1 LISPDPILL
10 LKNKSPEKYEVIG
23 TPFFTGILKVLS
35 PSILKR
41 KVPPP
46 AGETRAI
53 SSLPLSI
60 NNSPLPLS
68 VKLMAPPVLSFKNSK
83 LPEAGLFE
91 HF

>member
-1 LISPDPILL
+1 VLLSKNISPGILGGAGI
-10 LKNKSPEKYEVIG
+10 PA
-23 TPFFTGILKVLS
+23 FTGILNVLS

-41 KVPPP
+41 KVPLP

-60 NNSPLPLS
+60 NNSSLPLS

-83 LPEAGLFE
+83 LPEAGII
-91 HF
+91 